1 MTAATAT
8 PTLVHGTFSIERH
21 YPHSA
26 KHVFSAFSDKAKKR
40 RWQVEGEGFT
50 IEKFEMDFKVGGH
63 EHASFRY
70 MGGPLI
76 TMDLT
81 YHDIIPEKRLI
92 FVYSMAMEGKPMSTS
107 LTTIELLPNEG
118 KSKGTDMIFT
128 EQGAFTDGVD
138 SLKSREEGTRGLLEV
153 LAKELDAHS

>member
-1 MTAATAT
+1 MTATTAV
-8 PTLVHGTFSIERH
+8 PTVVHGTFSLERN
-21 YPHSA
+21 YPHSP
-26 KHVFSAFSDKAKKR
+26 KKVFSAFSDKAKKR

-50 IEKFEMDFKVGGH
+50 IEKFEMDFKEGGR

-81 YHDIIPEKRLI
+81 YQNIVPDGRIL
-92 FVYSMAMEGKPMSTS
+92 FVYSMAVEGKPMSTS
-107 LTTIELLPNEG
+107 LTTIEFLASASG
-118 KSKGTDMIFT
+118 QGTDLLFT

-138 SLKSREEGTRGLLEV
+138 SLKGREEGSRGLLES
-153 LAKELDAHS
+153 LAKELDAHV